1 LEKEGLAMRYE
12 YMTPVTIDETI
23 GLLAEHNGN
32 AKVIAGG
39 TDLLLQIKN
48 KTKKPEYLID
58 MSGIPGLDY
67 IKYDKKQG
75 LSIGALTTVRDVE
88 KSTVLF
94 QKYPVLCQAAGRL
107 GSVAIRN
114 VGTIGGNLCNAS
126 PSAENAPALIGL
138 SAKIKIAAAND
149 ERVIPIEDFFIG
161 PGQTVLKS
169 DEVMTEIQVPPPQP
183 NTVGVYLKHAIRGS
197 IDLAIVGVAVIAEL
211 EGKFCRD
218 IKIALG
224 AVGPTPMRA
233 QGSERIVKDTEIDN
247 AVIEKCAQAASEESR
262 PITDVRASAKYR
274 KQMVEVLV
282 RNAINEVVSKA
293 L

>member
-1 LEKEGLAMRYE
+1 MRYE
-12 YMTPVTIDETI
+12 YMAPVTIEEAV
-23 GLLAEHNGN
+23 GLLAEHNGK

-39 TDLLLQIKN
+39 TDLVLQMRNKIK
-48 KTKKPEYLID
+48 KAEYVID
-58 MSGIPGLDY
+58 ISGIPTLDY

-88 KSTVLF
+88 KSTELA

-138 SAKIKIAAAND
+138 SAKIKIAGPND
-149 ERVIPIEDFFIG
+149 ERVIPVEDFFVG
-161 PGQTVLKS
+161 PGQTVLKNE
-169 DEVMTEIQVPPPQP
+169 EVMTEIQVPTPQP

-211 EGKFCRD
+211 DGKFCRD
-218 IKIALG
+218 IKIVLG

-233 QGSERIVKDTEIDN
+233 RGAEEIVNGNKIDN

-262 PITDVRASAKYR
+262 PITDVRASAEYR
-274 KQMVEVLV
+274 KEMVKVLV
-282 RNAINEVVSKA
+282 KNGINEAVRKG

>member
-1 LEKEGLAMRYE
+1 MRYE
-12 YMTPVTIDETI
+12 YMMPVTIEEAI
-23 GLLAEHNGN
+23 GLLAEHNGK

-39 TDLLLQIKN
+39 TDLVLQMRNKIK
-48 KTKKPEYLID
+48 KAEYVID
-58 MSGIPGLDY
+58 ISGIPTLDY

-88 KSTVLF
+88 KSTELAR
-94 QKYPVLCQAAGRL
+94 KYPVLCQAAGRL

-138 SAKIKIAAAND
+138 SAKIKIAGPND
-149 ERVIPIEDFFIG
+149 ERVIPVEDFFVG
-161 PGQTVLKS
+161 PGQTVLKNE
-169 DEVMTEIQVPPPQP
+169 EVMTEIQVPTPQP

-211 EGKFCRD
+211 DGKFCRD
-218 IKIALG
+218 IKIVLG

-233 QGSERIVKDTEIDN
+233 RGAEEIVNGNKIDN

-262 PITDVRASAKYR
+262 PITDVRASAEYR
-274 KQMVEVLV
+274 KEMVKVLV
-282 RNAINEVVSKA
+282 KNGINEAVRKG